1 MISVEEALEKI
12 LSQVQVLEAE
22 EKPILDCLGQVLA
35 EDVYSDIDVPPWAN
49 AAMDGYAVVAEST
62 RGVSPASPMV
72 LPVVGEL
79 AAGTMSQRPL
89 GPGEA
94 VRIMTGAPLPPGAD
108 AVVKFEDTDEPARKT
123 PRPRPS
129 QVSILAEAKPGTNVR
144 PAGEDVSKGSLV
156 LPQGTLLRPAAIG
169 VLASL
174 GRVTVAVIRRPVVAI
189 IATGDELVEPG
200 QMLPPGHIY
209 NSNTYGLAAL
219 VRRYGGIPKLLGIA
233 RDTRKDLEA
242 KVRQG
247 LDADLVL
254 TSGGVSHGDYDV
266 VKDILASL
274 GEITFWTVRMKPGK
288 PLAFGKLKGEGRE
301 IPHLGLP
308 GYPVSSMVVFEV
320 LARPALFKMMGR
332 RHLGKPSLWAI
343 TEHDIENK
351 DGRRF
356 FARAVVTGRQE
367 QHFVKLAGP
376 QLSGVLS
383 SLAQANALAIIPE
396 NVSKVQAG
404 DKVEVMMLDWDEP

>member
-12 LSQVQVLEAE
+12 LSQVQILEAE
-22 EKPILDCLGQVLA
+22 EKPILNCLGQVLA

-49 AAMDGYAVVAEST
+49 AAMDGYAVIAENT
-62 RGVSPASPMV
+62 GGASPASPRV

-79 AAGTMSQRPL
+79 AAGVLPQRPL
-89 GPGEA
+89 KTGEA
-94 VRIMTGAPLPPGAD
+94 VRIMTGAPIPQGAD

-123 PRPRPS
+123 GHLKPS
-129 QVSILAEAKPGTNVR
+129 QVSILAEVKPGTNIR
-144 PAGEDVSKGSLV
+144 PTGEDISKGSLV
-156 LPQGTLLRPAAIG
+156 LSQSTLLQPAAIG
-169 VLASL
+169 VLASM
-174 GRVTVAVIRRPVVAI
+174 GRVTVKVIRRPLVAI

-200 QMLPPGHIY
+200 QTLPPGHIY

-219 VRRYGGIPKLLGIA
+219 VSRYGGIPKLLGIA
-233 RDTRKDLEA
+233 RDTRKDLES

-274 GEITFWTVRMKPGK
+274 GEITFWTVCMKPGK
-288 PLAFGKLKGEGRE
+288 PLAFGKLRGNGRE

-332 RHLGKPSLWAI
+332 HHLDKPSLWVIA
-343 TEHDIENK
+343 EHDIVNK
-351 DGRRF
+351 DGRRL
-356 FARAVVTGRQE
+356 FARATVTRRHE
-367 QHFVKLAGP
+367 QYFVKLAGP

-383 SLAQANALAIIPE
+383 TLAQANALAIVPE
-396 NVSKVQAG
+396 NISKVKAG
-404 DKVEVMMLDWDEP
+404 DKVEVMMLDWD

>member
-12 LSQVQVLEAE
+12 LGQVQVLEAE

-49 AAMDGYAVVAEST
+49 AAMDGYAVMAEST
-62 RGVSPASPMV
+62 RSASPASPRV

-79 AAGTMSQRPL
+79 AAGALPQRPL

-94 VRIMTGAPLPPGAD
+94 VRIMTGAPLPQGAD
-108 AVVKFEDTDEPARKT
+108 AVVKFEDTDEPAHKT
-123 PRPRPS
+123 PHPRPS

-144 PAGEDVSKGSLV
+144 PAGEDISKGSLV
-156 LPQGTLLRPAAIG
+156 LSQGTLLRPAAIG

-200 QMLPPGHIY
+200 QTLPPGHIY
-209 NSNTYGLAAL
+209 NSNAYGLAAL

-247 LDADLVL
+247 LDTDLVL

-266 VKDILASL
+266 VKDILATL

-288 PLAFGKLKGEGRE
+288 PLAFGKLKGKGRE

-332 RHLGKPSLWAI
+332 RHLAKPSLWAI

-351 DGRRF
+351 DGRRL
-356 FARAVVTGRQE
+356 FARAMVTERQK
-367 QHFVKLAGP
+367 QYFVKLTGP
-376 QLSGVLS
+376 QLSGVLT

-396 NVSKVQAG
+396 NISKVKAG
-404 DKVEVMMLDWDEP
+404 DKVEVMMLDWD